1 MFAIIAL
8 VLAAIV
14 ALVIIGIAVHI
25 LFSPFLL
32 LVALGIVV
40 WMKFGR
46 SSHRR

>member
-46 SSHRR
+46 SGRR